1 VAEITWTEEAER
13 WLNSIFE
20 YIAQENPAA
29 ATKTVLGIY
38 ERAQVLKEFP
48 QLGQRYSPSN
58 RSVRLLLAQS
68 RRDGLR
74 NIRIEAHR
82 GFRHLGD
89 LA

>member
-48 QLGQRYSPSN
+48 QLGQRRSPPRESCSAPQESS
-58 RSVRLLLAQS
+58 RPHEDPTLRQS
-68 RRDGLR
+68 S
-74 NIRIEAHR
+74 IVP
-82 GFRHLGD
+82 
-89 LA
+89 